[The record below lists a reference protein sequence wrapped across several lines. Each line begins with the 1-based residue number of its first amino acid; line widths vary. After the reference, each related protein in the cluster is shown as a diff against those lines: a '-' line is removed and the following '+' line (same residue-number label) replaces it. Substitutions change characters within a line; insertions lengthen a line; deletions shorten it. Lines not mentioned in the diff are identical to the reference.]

1 MSGGRVTRD
10 GRPPEVRVLIVD
22 DHPVFRRG
30 LSDIL
35 ATEPGIAVCG
45 EAESVDTARQ
55 AIAARSPDV
64 AVVDLALGDEDGL
77 DLVSTVA
84 RSHPNVRVLV
94 LSGHD
99 ERLHADRA
107 LKAGALGYVMK
118 DATIGQMI
126 DAIRRVASGKPFVS
140 PDIAERILSG
150 LGGSHRRSDQSPL
163 ERLTDR
169 ERRVLTLMGRGI
181 ATREIAAQLRLS
193 VKTVES
199 HYAHIKEKLGVRNGR
214 ELMRAAVRWADD
226 GDL

>member
-35 ATEPGIAVCG
+35 ATEPGIEVCG

-55 AIAARSPDV
+55 AIAAKSPDV

-84 RSHPNVRVLV
+84 RSHPDVRVLV

-99 ERLHADRA
+99 ERLHAGRA

-150 LGGSHRRSDQSPL
+150 LGGSRHRSDQSPL

-199 HYAHIKEKLGVRNGR
+199 HYAHIKEKLGARNGR
-214 ELMRAAVRWADD
+214 ELMRVAVRWADD
-226 GDL
+226 SDV